1 MSIESM
7 YDNNENKALS
17 QIAVSGSIFGGLDKY
32 FEDLESYEDNL
43 CCSKCGSDDNS
54 IFSYSRTCSN
64 SEVWWCKNCKREE
77 SMSKKPNEDLY

>member
-1 MSIESM
+1 MSIENSSEKHE
-7 YDNNENKALS
+7 DKALS

-32 FEDLESYEDNL
+32 FEDLENYEDNL
-43 CCSKCGSDDNS
+43 YCSECGSDDNS
-54 IFSYSRTCSN
+54 IFSYSRTTSN